1 MAEITICSDFGAQK
15 NKVYGNLLKLI
26 PYNYTKRG
34 LFFHNWKC
42 LLSKEVLAYI
52 KSFKD
57 VVIINLNEFLK
68 ICSYTGASKMVSNKK
83 V

>member
-34 LFFHNWKC
+34 LFFSQ
-42 LLSKEVLAYI
+42 LEMPLVQR
-52 KSFKD
+52 
-57 VVIINLNEFLK
+57 
-68 ICSYTGASKMVSNKK
+68 GAGLHQIF
-83 V
+83 